1 VARPL
6 LGPHRVRATEMR
18 SLRDLPKGHLHLHL
32 DGAMRP
38 DTLRELAAG
47 AGLAVPD
54 ITTYGSFAAFSDTMD
69 LAQRV
74 LRTEADLTRLVR
86 ETVEDAALDGV
97 IWLELSMWPG
107 MTRGKFGGDERIVE
121 LVLEAALGAAGDRG
135 IDVGLMI
142 AANRNRDPDAAEEL
156 ARLAVRFAG
165 DGVVSFGL
173 DGDEAVNPP
182 DPFGRA
188 FRIAKDAGL
197 LATPHAGEL
206 AGPESVAAA
215 LDVLG
220 ADRILHGVRAIE
232 DPALVARI
240 AREEITLDVCPTSN
254 VMLGV
259 VRRTQDHPLL
269 ELLAAGVRCSV
280 NADDPLL
287 FGTGILPEYSL
298 CRELLGLGDE
308 ELAAVAR
315 CSLTA
320 SAAPPDL
327 IERGLVGVS
336 EWLDRGS

>member
-1 VARPL
+1 
-6 LGPHRVRATEMR
+6 MR
-18 SLRDLPKGHLHLHL
+18 NLRDLPKGHLHLHL

-38 DTLRELAAG
+38 YTLRELAAG
-47 AGLAVPD
+47 AGLEVPD

-69 LAQRV
+69 VAQRV

-107 MTRGKFGGDERIVE
+107 MTRGKFGGDERVVA
-121 LVLEAALGAAGDRG
+121 LVLESALGAAGDG
-135 IDVGLMI
+135 GVGVGLMV
-142 AANRNRDPDAAEEL
+142 AANRNRPPDAAEEL
-156 ARLAVRFAG
+156 ARLADRFAG

-173 DGDEAVNPP
+173 DGDEAANPP

-215 LDVLG
+215 MDVLG
-220 ADRILHGVRAIE
+220 ADRILHGVRAME
-232 DPALVARI
+232 DPVLVSRVAR
-240 AREEITLDVCPTSN
+240 EGITLDVCPTSN
-254 VMLGV
+254 MMLGV
-259 VRRTQDHPLL
+259 VPRMQDHPLPK
-269 ELLAAGVRCSV
+269 LLAAGVRCSV

-287 FGTGILPEYSL
+287 FGTGILQEYSL
-298 CRELLGLGDE
+298 CRELLGLDDE
-308 ELAAVAR
+308 QIAAIAR
-315 CSLTA
+315 TSLMA

-327 IERGLVGVS
+327 IERGLVGVA
-336 EWLDRGS
+336 EWFDRGS

>member
-1 VARPL
+1 
-6 LGPHRVRATEMR
+6 MR
-18 SLRDLPKGHLHLHL
+18 SLRELPKGHLHVHL

-47 AGLAVPD
+47 AGLEVPD
-54 ITTYGSFAAFSDTMD
+54 ITAYGSFAAFSDTMD
-69 LAQRV
+69 LAQHV

-107 MTRGKFGGDERIVE
+107 MTRGKFGGDERVVA
-121 LVLEAALGAAGDRG
+121 LVLESALGAAGDGG
-135 IDVGLMI
+135 IGVGLMV
-142 AANRNRDPDAAEEL
+142 AANRNRAPDAAEEL
-156 ARLAVRFAG
+156 ARLAARFAG

-173 DGDEAVNPP
+173 DGDEATNPP

-188 FRIAKDAGL
+188 LRIAKDAGL

-215 LDVLG
+215 MDVLG
-220 ADRILHGVRAIE
+220 ADRILHGVRAVE

-240 AREEITLDVCPTSN
+240 VRKEITLDVCPTSN

-259 VRRTQDHPLL
+259 VPRMQEHPLPQ
-269 ELLAAGVRCSV
+269 LLAAGVRCSV

-287 FGTGILPEYSL
+287 FGTGILQEYAL
-298 CRELLGLGDE
+298 CREVLGLGDE
-308 ELAAVAR
+308 QLAAVAR
-315 CSLTA
+315 YSLIA

-327 IERGLVGVS
+327 IERGLLGVA
-336 EWLDRGS
+336 EWLDQGP